1 MDKLLTLMK
10 LLPAI
15 IAAVQAIEAA
25 VPAAGQGAAKLEAV
39 RQILQTVDEATTTL
53 WPQIA
58 STIGVL
64 VGLFNKVGVFAK
76 TAPVAK

>member
-1 MDKLLTLMK
+1 MEKLLTILK

-25 VPAAGQGAAKLEAV
+25 VPEPGKGKEKLEAV
-39 RQILQTVDEATTTL
+39 RQILQAVDDATTTL

-58 STIGVL
+58 ATIGVL
-64 VGLFNKVGVFAK
+64 VGLFNKTGVFAK
-76 TAPVAK
+76 SAS

>member
-1 MDKLLTLMK
+1 MEKLLTILK

-25 VPAAGQGAAKLEAV
+25 VPEAGKGAEKLEAV
-39 RQILQTVDEATTTL
+39 RQILQTLDDASTTL

-58 STIGVL
+58 ATIGVL
-64 VGLFNKVGVFAK
+64 VNLFNTVGAFKK
-76 TAPVAK
+76 TAAA